1 MALLLLLLVFLL
13 GLAGLGTSS
22 GSSSR
27 TPVPA
32 THVLFTVD
40 GKQVG
45 ARGEATL
52 QPGQVLGFPASI
64 ASFTLKRLECSPV
77 VVHEIKLAKSHRWR
91 VPDLAE
97 GAYSISGHGP
107 PLRGSRYRR
116 PAFTFDYVVRV
127 ANHSAPCPG

>member
-1 MALLLLLLVFLL
+1 MTLLLLLFVFLF
-13 GLAGLGTSS
+13 GLAGLGTPSS
-22 GSSSR
+22 SSSR
-27 TPVPA
+27 TPVPPM
-32 THVLFTVD
+32 HVLFTVD

-45 ARGEATL
+45 ASGEATL
-52 QPGQVLGFPASI
+52 RPGQVLGFPASF
-64 ASFTLKRLECSPV
+64 SGFTLKRLECGN
-77 VVHEIKLAKSHRWR
+77 SHPIALTGTHTWR

-97 GAYSISGHGP
+97 GAYSIVGHGP